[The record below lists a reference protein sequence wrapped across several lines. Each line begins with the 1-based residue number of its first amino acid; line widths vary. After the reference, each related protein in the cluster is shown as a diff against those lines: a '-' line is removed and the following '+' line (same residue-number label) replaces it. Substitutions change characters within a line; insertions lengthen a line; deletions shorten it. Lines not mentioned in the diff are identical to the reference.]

1 MPITTGLEYF
11 KLFDC
16 TLAGYKHH
24 DIPNPAS
31 ILDKPLSLEIE
42 PDNKHDNTAVAVYHG
57 LEQAGYVSRGLL
69 KEVVFRLRQHGY
81 NMYAKVTK
89 VDASGVVLS
98 IYLPAQTK

>member
-1 MPITTGLEYF
+1 MTITTDPEYF

-31 ILDKPLSLEIE
+31 ILNKTLSLEIE
-42 PDNKHDNTAVAVYHG
+42 PRNPHDNTAVAVYHG
-57 LEQAGYVSRGLL
+57 LEQAGYVARSIL
-69 KEVVFRLRQHGY
+69 KEVVFRLKQHGY
-81 NMYAKVTK
+81 NMHAKVTQ

-98 IYLPAQTK
+98 IYLPTQTK